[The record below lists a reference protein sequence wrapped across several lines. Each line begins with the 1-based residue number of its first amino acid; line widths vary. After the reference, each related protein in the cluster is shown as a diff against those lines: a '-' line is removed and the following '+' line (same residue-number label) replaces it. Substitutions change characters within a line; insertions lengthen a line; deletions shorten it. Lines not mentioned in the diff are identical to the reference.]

1 LVTEENADMHFGY
14 ELCSGNASTDIEK
27 YQRQSEAD
35 RCLLVGTEGYG
46 RQTYSHQN
54 VALLNTTKII

>member
-1 LVTEENADMHFGY
+1 MSQVVCTSIIPFTLVTEENANMHFRY
-14 ELCSGNASTDIEK
+14 ELCNGNASTDIEK

-46 RQTYSHQN
+46 RQTY
-54 VALLNTTKII
+54 